1 MLKKRIY
8 ERKTLVKKR
17 LLFVCL
23 LGLSAMQVLAQ
34 THFQTVYTGNPYL
47 AMNFYITSAAIDD
60 VGLEAGDEIGIYN
73 GEYCVGAAIVEGNID
88 PYLAMVAGTDDPGT
102 PEIDGFTPGH
112 SISYRLWDSNQI
124 IEITDVAATYAMGNG
139 NFVSQGTAM
148 AGLDGSTSTTGPN
161 VVHPIL
167 DITLEEDAMGF
178 DVADLDTVFFNPV
191 PEDLLTYTITNGN
204 PNVQLSIVNGSI
216 VHLELSANWNGSA
229 SITIT
234 ASNSNSESVDD
245 IFELTVNSVNDAPEL
260 ALISDQNSVEN
271 GSVVVPVSGIDVDFE
286 LDPNEAL
293 TFTVSDN
300 SNESL
305 VAVTINDDNLQDG
318 SAELV
323 LTAQPDQHGSSTIT
337 VLVVDN
343 GGLTDT
349 RQFVFT
355 VYSLTQTHFQT
366 VYTGNPYLAMNF
378 YITSAAIDDV
388 GLEAGDEIGIY
399 DGEYCVG
406 AAIVEGNIDPYL
418 AMVAGTDDP
427 GTPEIDGFTPG
438 HTISYRLWDANQ
450 IIEITDVAAT
460 YAMGNGNF
468 VSQGTAMA
476 GLDGNSIPPEPSLV
490 HPIQDLNIEED
501 AAGLDIADLDTVF
514 FNPSVEELLTYTI
527 SNGES
532 NLQLSLADVSILH
545 LELSPD
551 WNGSAEIIIT
561 ASNSSSQSVA
571 DTFEVSVSPVND
583 APVLADISAQS
594 TAEETAINVALNASD
609 IDEDDLTYSAA
620 SDTSGVIVS
629 VSGST
634 LTLTPQ
640 LNFAGEATITV
651 MVSDGSLTD
660 EGSFVLTVSPVN
672 DAPVLADISTQEIS
686 EDNELSI
693 VLSAEDFDGDDLSY
707 SAISADANVSVLVSN
722 DSLYLTPAANW
733 NGSSVITV
741 TVDDGSGSDNATD
754 TGSFTLSV
762 TPVNDAPQVFGLIY
776 PGNELLIDNP
786 DSVAL
791 TFSWE
796 AATDVDGDLL
806 VYGLRVFDGS
816 NYDSLLISE
825 ENQFRLNIEEFP
837 RNVWLNWEVWVTDNQ
852 DTVWSSSSFTLMV
865 DGVVGIRDRKMI
877 PEEFVLQQNYPN
889 PFNPSTTLRYGLPDD
904 VTVSLVIY
912 DIRGNLVKTF
922 APQSQV
928 SGWYEC
934 TWNGIDDSGQPVS
947 TGLYITKIQ
956 AGSFTRTIKMLYLK

>member
-1 MLKKRIY
+1 M
-8 ERKTLVKKR
+8 KKR

-23 LGLSAMQVLAQ
+23 LGLSAMQVLA
-34 THFQTVYTGNPYL
+34 
-47 AMNFYITSAAIDD
+47 
-60 VGLEAGDEIGIYN
+60 
-73 GEYCVGAAIVEGNID
+73 
-88 PYLAMVAGTDDPGT
+88 
-102 PEIDGFTPGH
+102 
-112 SISYRLWDSNQI
+112 
-124 IEITDVAATYAMGNG
+124 
-139 NFVSQGTAM
+139 
-148 AGLDGSTSTTGPN
+148 
-161 VVHPIL
+161 
-167 DITLEEDAMGF
+167 
-178 DVADLDTVFFNPV
+178 
-191 PEDLLTYTITNGN
+191 
-204 PNVQLSIVNGSI
+204 
-216 VHLELSANWNGSA
+216 
-229 SITIT
+229 
-234 ASNSNSESVDD
+234 
-245 IFELTVNSVNDAPEL
+245 
-260 ALISDQNSVEN
+260 
-271 GSVVVPVSGIDVDFE
+271 
-286 LDPNEAL
+286 
-293 TFTVSDN
+293 
-300 SNESL
+300 
-305 VAVTINDDNLQDG
+305 
-318 SAELV
+318 
-323 LTAQPDQHGSSTIT
+323 
-337 VLVVDN
+337 
-343 GGLTDT
+343 
-349 RQFVFT
+349 
-355 VYSLTQTHFQT
+355 QTHFQT

>member
-1 MLKKRIY
+1 M
-8 ERKTLVKKR
+8 KKR

>member
-1 MLKKRIY
+1 
-8 ERKTLVKKR
+8 VKKR

-418 AMVAGTDDP
+418 AMVAGTDEP

>member
-1 MLKKRIY
+1 M
-8 ERKTLVKKR
+8 KKR

-112 SISYRLWDSNQI
+112 SISYRLWDS
-124 IEITDVAATYAMGNG
+124 
-139 NFVSQGTAM
+139 
-148 AGLDGSTSTTGPN
+148 
-161 VVHPIL
+161 
-167 DITLEEDAMGF
+167 
-178 DVADLDTVFFNPV
+178 
-191 PEDLLTYTITNGN
+191 
-204 PNVQLSIVNGSI
+204 
-216 VHLELSANWNGSA
+216 
-229 SITIT
+229 
-234 ASNSNSESVDD
+234 
-245 IFELTVNSVNDAPEL
+245 
-260 ALISDQNSVEN
+260 
-271 GSVVVPVSGIDVDFE
+271 
-286 LDPNEAL
+286 
-293 TFTVSDN
+293 
-300 SNESL
+300 
-305 VAVTINDDNLQDG
+305 
-318 SAELV
+318 
-323 LTAQPDQHGSSTIT
+323 
-337 VLVVDN
+337 
-343 GGLTDT
+343 
-349 RQFVFT
+349 
-355 VYSLTQTHFQT
+355 
-366 VYTGNPYLAMNF
+366 
-378 YITSAAIDDV
+378 
-388 GLEAGDEIGIY
+388 
-399 DGEYCVG
+399 
-406 AAIVEGNIDPYL
+406 
-418 AMVAGTDDP
+418 
-427 GTPEIDGFTPG
+427 
-438 HTISYRLWDANQ
+438 NQ

>member
-1 MLKKRIY
+1 
-8 ERKTLVKKR
+8 VKKR

>member
-1 MLKKRIY
+1 M
-8 ERKTLVKKR
+8 KKR

-73 GEYCVGAAIVEGNID
+73 
-88 PYLAMVAGTDDPGT
+88 
-102 PEIDGFTPGH
+102 
-112 SISYRLWDSNQI
+112 
-124 IEITDVAATYAMGNG
+124 
-139 NFVSQGTAM
+139 
-148 AGLDGSTSTTGPN
+148 
-161 VVHPIL
+161 
-167 DITLEEDAMGF
+167 
-178 DVADLDTVFFNPV
+178 
-191 PEDLLTYTITNGN
+191 
-204 PNVQLSIVNGSI
+204 
-216 VHLELSANWNGSA
+216 
-229 SITIT
+229 
-234 ASNSNSESVDD
+234 
-245 IFELTVNSVNDAPEL
+245 
-260 ALISDQNSVEN
+260 
-271 GSVVVPVSGIDVDFE
+271 
-286 LDPNEAL
+286 
-293 TFTVSDN
+293 
-300 SNESL
+300 
-305 VAVTINDDNLQDG
+305 
-318 SAELV
+318 
-323 LTAQPDQHGSSTIT
+323 
-337 VLVVDN
+337 
-343 GGLTDT
+343 
-349 RQFVFT
+349 
-355 VYSLTQTHFQT
+355 
-366 VYTGNPYLAMNF
+366 
-378 YITSAAIDDV
+378 
-388 GLEAGDEIGIY
+388 
-399 DGEYCVG
+399 GEYCVG

>member
-1 MLKKRIY
+1 
-8 ERKTLVKKR
+8 
-17 LLFVCL
+17 
-23 LGLSAMQVLAQ
+23 
-34 THFQTVYTGNPYL
+34 
-47 AMNFYITSAAIDD
+47 
-60 VGLEAGDEIGIYN
+60 
-73 GEYCVGAAIVEGNID
+73 
-88 PYLAMVAGTDDPGT
+88 
-102 PEIDGFTPGH
+102 
-112 SISYRLWDSNQI
+112 
-124 IEITDVAATYAMGNG
+124 
-139 NFVSQGTAM
+139 
-148 AGLDGSTSTTGPN
+148 
-161 VVHPIL
+161 
-167 DITLEEDAMGF
+167 
-178 DVADLDTVFFNPV
+178 
-191 PEDLLTYTITNGN
+191 
-204 PNVQLSIVNGSI
+204 
-216 VHLELSANWNGSA
+216 
-229 SITIT
+229 
-234 ASNSNSESVDD
+234 
-245 IFELTVNSVNDAPEL
+245 
-260 ALISDQNSVEN
+260 
-271 GSVVVPVSGIDVDFE
+271 
-286 LDPNEAL
+286 
-293 TFTVSDN
+293 
-300 SNESL
+300 
-305 VAVTINDDNLQDG
+305 
-318 SAELV
+318 
-323 LTAQPDQHGSSTIT
+323 
-337 VLVVDN
+337 
-343 GGLTDT
+343 
-349 RQFVFT
+349 
-355 VYSLTQTHFQT
+355 
-366 VYTGNPYLAMNF
+366 
-378 YITSAAIDDV
+378 
-388 GLEAGDEIGIY
+388 
-399 DGEYCVG
+399 
-406 AAIVEGNIDPYL
+406 
-418 AMVAGTDDP
+418 
-427 GTPEIDGFTPG
+427 
-438 HTISYRLWDANQ
+438 LWDANQ